1 MSFVETFMLNL
12 NHCVSK
18 ISSSCCNKIYYKM
31 LLPEQHVSSDL
42 LTESFHKLTFLSKI
56 LDLPMAYLL
65 DIAHLLPQ

>member
-1 MSFVETFMLNL
+1 
-12 NHCVSK
+12 
-18 ISSSCCNKIYYKM
+18 M

-42 LTESFHKLTFLSKI
+42 LTESFRKLTFLSKI